1 MSRPPIPTTTSPY
14 WVEQARIRR
23 IREATD
29 ILAEQREEAERLAIV
44 PVEPCRITPESRSPV
59 VARPGSHHAAA
70 AFKVG
75 QEDEYIDVMQGR
87 YGGEH

>member
-1 MSRPPIPTTTSPY
+1 
-14 WVEQARIRR
+14 
-23 IREATD
+23 
-29 ILAEQREEAERLAIV
+29 
-44 PVEPCRITPESRSPV
+44 V

-75 QEDEYIDVMQGR
+75 QEDEYINVMQGR